1 MTFLALLGRMLLIFM
16 AATGRIFLFS
26 FPGLL
31 NCVRPP
37 IHPRL
42 IWCQMIQ
49 IGYYA
54 LPVIGFTAVFTGMV
68 PALQSHTGFSE
79 FAAESA
85 IPNVVVVS
93 ITRD

>member
-26 FPGLL
+26 FPGLS

-37 IHPRL
+37 SYTRL
-42 IWCQMIQ
+42 IWRQMIQ
-49 IGYYA
+49 IGYYS
-54 LPVIGFTAVFTGMV
+54 LSVIGLTAVFTGMV
-68 PALQSHTGFSE
+68 LALQSHTGFSK
-79 FAAESA
+79 FAAASA